1 MHRQDEF
8 AQIVLAHQA
17 QLRMFVRM
25 LGVAPHSVDD
35 LAQDVFVIAYQRWDT
50 LDNAENAAK
59 WLRGIARN
67 LVRNE
72 LRKQSRRR
80 RILNTA
86 LTESLLQVEEPQADA
101 WQEDGWLDALRACLA
116 KLPPQSRELVAARY
130 ERDAASGEL
139 AEELGTTADAVRQT
153 LLRIRRQLKT
163 CIEGQLGETRE

>member
-1 MHRQDEF
+1 MHRQQEF

-25 LGVAPHSVDD
+25 LGVAPHAVDD
-35 LAQDVFVIAYQRWDT
+35 LAQDVFVVAYQRWDT
-50 LDNAENAAK
+50 LDTAENAAK

-72 LRKQSRRR
+72 LRKQSRRQK
-80 RILNTA
+80 ILNTA
-86 LTESLLQVEEPQADA
+86 LTESLMQVEDPRSDG